1 MPSTPSGGG
10 PVAFGIESDPNFSKL
25 SARDRELHL
34 WAMAQTRKQKAMQS
48 NHEMMPKCVAEA
60 DAITGEHSHP
70 LVDVTTVDSARATEL
85 QTKLLSLSR
94 NSKQVIAEESGHF
107 IIIDRPD
114 VVVDAISQVVQ
125 SVRKNA
131 KL

>member
-1 MPSTPSGGG
+1 MTP
-10 PVAFGIESDPNFSKL
+10 E
-25 SARDRELHL
+25 
-34 WAMAQTRKQKAMQS
+34 
-48 NHEMMPKCVAEA
+48 CVAEA
-60 DAITGEHSHP
+60 DAIARKHSHALGDKP
-70 LVDVTTVDSARATEL
+70 LVDITTVDSARATQL
-85 QTKLLSLSR
+85 HTKLLSLSQ
-94 NSKQVIAEESGHF
+94 NSKQVIAEKSGHF

>member
-1 MPSTPSGGG
+1 
-10 PVAFGIESDPNFSKL
+10 
-25 SARDRELHL
+25 
-34 WAMAQTRKQKAMQS
+34 
-48 NHEMMPKCVAEA
+48 MMPKCVAEA
-60 DAITGEHSHP
+60 EAITGEHSHPLGDKP

-85 QTKLLSLSR
+85 QTKLLSLSQ
-94 NSKQVIAEESGHF
+94 NSKQVIAEKSGHF